1 MMILGKSRGAA
12 GIIAVALAS
21 SLTLAV
27 APAAAQTDKPAAPG
41 IPNPGIKPNP
51 GATPAKPAD
60 PKAAFVAGE
69 RKFKAN
75 DFQGALAD
83 FQASETA
90 KADPATERYL
100 AMTQDNLQ
108 AFPDAV
114 TSYEK
119 FIAANP
125 PSMKTQVDEA
135 KKRVEAIKVMGGKV
149 HVETTP
155 PGASLVID
163 TSTTPYEKVT
173 PADLDLTAGH
183 HTILIGADG
192 FENSTKE
199 LDVTY
204 GSKQD
209 LKVELAKKE
218 APPPP
223 PPVAAETPSQP
234 TAPPPPPPEPRS
246 KIPAYVTGAVAIAAA
261 GVGVGFGVKAL
272 SQSNDFD
279 KNPTTKKADDGEN
292 NALVSDMMFGIAIT
306 FAVTSA
312 VLFLSNDAPATAS
325 ASSSKTATLKKKQ
338 ALIITPTPYVTTNG
352 GGFGA
357 HVRF

>member
-1 MMILGKSRGAA
+1 MTILGKSRGAA

-21 SLTLAV
+21 SLTLAA
-27 APAAAQTDKPAAPG
+27 APAAAQTSDKPAPTPAAKPTAP
-41 IPNPGIKPNP
+41 
-51 GATPAKPAD
+51 ATPAAKSVD
-60 PKAAFVAGE
+60 PKAAFAAGE
-69 RKFKAN
+69 KKFKAN

-100 AMTQDNLQ
+100 AMAQDNLQ
-108 AFPDAV
+108 AFPEAV
-114 TSYEK
+114 ASYEK

-125 PSMKTQVDEA
+125 PGMKAQVEEA
-135 KKRVEAIKVMGGKV
+135 TKRVEAIKAMGGKV
-149 HVETTP
+149 HVETVP

-173 PADLDLTAGH
+173 PTDLDLPAGH
-183 HTILIGADG
+183 HTVLIGAEG
-192 FENSTKE
+192 YENSTKE
-199 LDVTY
+199 IDV
-204 GSKQD
+204 GFASKQD

-218 APPPP
+218 VPPPP
-223 PPVAAETPSQP
+223 PPVAAETATQP
-234 TAPPPPPPEPRS
+234 AAPPPPPPEPRS

-261 GVGVGFGVKAL
+261 GVGIGFGVRAL

-312 VLFLSNDAPATAS
+312 VLFLSNDAPATAK
-325 ASSSKTATLKKKQ
+325 ASNSKTATLPKKKTVS
-338 ALIITPTPYVTTNG
+338 ITPTPYVTTNG